1 MFWKNQVSLADVKG
15 SSYGPTIL
23 AQLTEERARKT
34 SLEARGIGIVT
45 SSGALATLLF
55 GLAAFT
61 RGTFNQLHIPIT
73 GAGKWALITAAL
85 LFAAA
90 AVSGVLSNAPLP
102 YEEALIPPLRS
113 RVEETEWTAPDP
125 IGAARRDAR
134 LNVDILESARKWNR
148 VKAYLVLAGIVLEAL
163 AAIAVS
169 VAVFSELAGL

>member
-1 MFWKNQVSLADVKG
+1 MSLANVKG
-15 SSYGPTIL
+15 SSYGPTIQ

-73 GAGKWALITAAL
+73 GAGKWALITAAG

-90 AVSGVLSNAPLP
+90 AVLGVLSNAPLP
-102 YEEALIPPLRS
+102 YEEALVPPLRQ
-113 RVEETEWTAPDP
+113 RVEETEWIALDP
-125 IGAARRDAR
+125 VGAARRDAN
-134 LNVDILESARKWNR
+134 LNVDIIDSARKWNG
-148 VKAYLVLAGIVLEAL
+148 VKALLVLGGIVFEAL

-169 VAVFSELAGL
+169 VAVYSELAGL